1 MEKISMKKISEVLRL
16 HFKLELSIRQSA
28 SATNVARGTASNYC
42 KRFNKLALN
51 IDEFLQ
57 LNELQQEKLFYP
69 NKLKVFSSNKVMPD
83 CLYIHNELK
92 KKKKTKV
99 TLALLHEEYKEQN
112 PDNYYSYTQFREHY
126 ARFIG
131 KINPSMKQVH
141 LVGEKVFVDYS
152 GLTVPIY
159 DSKTGIST
167 KSQIFV
173 AVLGVSGYTFLHA
186 TYSQK
191 QRDFILS
198 HVLAY
203 EFFEGV
209 PKIVVPDNL
218 KSAVIK
224 NNKDG
229 IILNESYVAL
239 AQHYNMAIEPTRPK
253 KPKDK
258 PKAEQGV
265 QGVQRWILA
274 KLRNRKFFSV
284 DELNDAFS
292 ELLDIYNNKIVK
304 RFKKSRT
311 QMFEELDKPNLQPLP
326 QQKYIYRDFK
336 ICTVA
341 QHYHIFLEGC
351 EYSVPFKYLQ
361 HKVEARYSAQTVEI
375 YYKSNLIATHPK
387 LHFPGAVS
395 TLTEHMPKD
404 HEYYKEKNNPGT
416 FLNRAMKIGIHTV
429 VWVKHEFDSV
439 EHKPNAYRKINAVL
453 SLHKTYGKKELD
465 LAIEYAF
472 NHNIVNHTSVKS
484 ILTKKLYLQKDITT
498 TTPANTTVCNNH
510 SNLRGNIYS

>member
-1 MEKISMKKISEVLRL
+1 
-16 HFKLELSIRQSA
+16 
-28 SATNVARGTASNYC
+28 
-42 KRFNKLALN
+42 
-51 IDEFLQ
+51 
-57 LNELQQEKLFYP
+57 
-69 NKLKVFSSNKVMPD
+69 
-83 CLYIHNELK
+83 
-92 KKKKTKV
+92 
-99 TLALLHEEYKEQN
+99 
-112 PDNYYSYTQFREHY
+112 
-126 ARFIG
+126 
-131 KINPSMKQVH
+131 
-141 LVGEKVFVDYS
+141 VDYS
-152 GLTVPIY
+152 GLTIPIHN
-159 DSKTGIST
+159 SKTGET
-167 KSQIFV
+167 TTSQIFV
-173 AVLGVSGYTFLHA
+173 GVLGASGYTYLHA

-198 HVLAY
+198 HTLMF
-203 EFFEGV
+203 EFFGGV
-209 PKIVVPDNL
+209 PKIMVPDNL

-274 KLRNRKFFSV
+274 RLRHRKFFSV

-326 QQKYIYRDFK
+326 QQKYIYKDFK
-336 ICTVA
+336 LCTVA
-341 QHYHIFLEGC
+341 QSYHIYLEGC

-361 HKVEARYSAQTVEI
+361 HKVEARYSSQIVEI
-375 YYKSNLIATHPK
+375 YYKGTLIATHPK
-387 LHFPGAVS
+387 LHFAGAVS
-395 TLTEHMPKD
+395 TLTLHMPKE
-404 HEYYKEKNNPGT
+404 HEYQKEKTNPGT
-416 FLNRAMKIGIHTV
+416 FLNRAVKIGIHTV
-429 VWVKHEFDSV
+429 AWVKHEFEAI

-472 NHNIVNHTSVKS
+472 KHNIVNHTSVKS
-484 ILTKKLYLQKDITT
+484 ILIKKLYLQQDATSQS
-498 TTPANTTVCNNH
+498 ANTTVYNNH
-510 SNLRGNIYS
+510 ANLHGNVYS

>member
-16 HFKLELSIRQSA
+16 RFKLELSIRQSA
-28 SATNVARGTASNYC
+28 SAANVSRGSASNYC
-42 KRFNKLALN
+42 NRFSKLALD
-51 IDEFLQ
+51 IDEFLK
-57 LNELQQEKLFYP
+57 LNETQQEKLFYP
-69 NKLKVFSSNKVMPD
+69 NKLKVLSSTKAMPD

-92 KKKKTKV
+92 RKKKTKV
-99 TLALLHEEYKEQN
+99 TLALLHEEYKETN

-126 ARFIG
+126 SKFIG
-131 KINPSMKQVH
+131 RINPSMKQVH

-152 GLTVPIY
+152 GLTIPIY
-159 DSKTGIST
+159 NSKTGEAT
-167 KSQIFV
+167 TSQIFV
-173 AVLGVSGYTFLHA
+173 GVLGASGYTYLHA

-198 HVLAY
+198 HTLMF
-203 EFFEGV
+203 EFFEGT
-209 PKIVVPDNL
+209 PKIMVPDNL

-224 NNKDG
+224 NNRDG

-239 AQHYNMAIEPTRPK
+239 AQHYNMVIEPTRPR

-274 KLRNRKFFSV
+274 RLRHRKFFSV

-336 ICTVA
+336 ICTVT
-341 QHYHIFLEGC
+341 QHYHIYLEGC

-361 HKVEARYSAQTVEI
+361 HKVEARYSSQTVEI
-375 YYKSNLIATHPK
+375 YYKGTLIATHPK
-387 LHFPGAVS
+387 LHFAGAVS
-395 TLTEHMPKD
+395 TLTLHMPKE
-404 HEYYKEKNNPGT
+404 HEYQKEKTNPGT
-416 FLNRAMKIGIHTV
+416 FLNRAVKIGIHTV
-429 VWVKHEFDSV
+429 AWVKHEFETI

-472 NHNIVNHTSVKS
+472 KHNIVNHTSVKS
-484 ILTKKLYLQKDITT
+484 ILEKKLYLRQDVNPQ
-498 TTPANTTVCNNH
+498 PANTTVYNNH
-510 SNLRGNIYS
+510 ANLHGNIYS